1 MQLIRFLR
9 LAKCALP
16 VIALLMLCSMR
27 AAAQGSAVP
36 KEVQLAPAARMAI
49 DAPARSAAE
58 RAQARVE
65 FGQWTEED
73 LADAALRARAAID
86 AGVPS
91 VVVRSRTVPAGV
103 PPLLA
108 AEALADQG
116 LHGSAIEVLTDLP
129 GCIASA
135 QRAECFLA
143 LGRSHEARSAA
154 EEAVRDVADGKCS
167 GSAELVAVA
176 RAMIVLSR
184 VVGADTDACEAILEA
199 LSQARTIDR
208 LNWRARVVEA
218 AFLLEKHNP
227 EDAVAAAREALALNP
242 RSSAAW
248 EVLGEVA
255 LMGFDFDGAERAAAA
270 MCDAAQEIDAAQPCL
285 RAARLRAESACCRFD
300 SAAALDALA
309 AARSVAPQWMDG
321 LALEAAAKALT
332 YDFDAMRA
340 ALAAADAIA
349 PKSGSA
355 WMVVGR
361 FLSLARQYREAADVL
376 AEAARREPTWS
387 GPRNELGLLEMQAG
401 RDREALDAL
410 TEAQRLDP
418 YDKRVRFSKMLVEEL
433 MGWRVWESEH
443 FRVRCKPGVDE
454 VLAEDM
460 PAQLEAMHAEV
471 TKRFDHVPRERTT
484 IELMPDHRTFGVRI
498 TGMPQ
503 IHTVAASTGPVIAL
517 EPPREGGTGGSIG
530 RFDWLDTLR
539 HEFVHTV
546 TLDRTANRIPHWFTE
561 AVAVDTEHRERD
573 WPTYE
578 LLARAL
584 QQDGLFDLD
593 EIKWAFVRPKK
604 PSDRSQAYAQGH
616 WMVQFMRESYGQ
628 ATITQLLD
636 RAARGER
643 EADAF
648 VAVLGIS
655 RERFMADFKAWAAAQ
670 VDSWGLAAK
679 PPLVELLKSAR
690 AGDAAADGDAGDAPI
705 SSERLSKLLAQY
717 PAHPDVLELAA
728 RRAVREAE
736 GSQDGGTGGDPAAP
750 ARENVVKGALP
761 ESAVALLRRYALA
774 RPLDPWPR
782 RRLAAVAIDAQRW
795 DEARD
800 HLAFLDAREDADP
813 AYALELARIERLRK
827 QPRAALV
834 AAERAARIDPFSAP
848 TRELAAACAVEAGEL
863 SAARRHVLALTRIEP
878 MREQHRRRLERLDAL
893 IAERGAQP

>member
-1 MQLIRFLR
+1 MRVMRSFV
-9 LAKCALP
+9 AAHAAAP
-16 VIALLMLCSMR
+16 VAVLLLCCS
-27 AAAQGSAVP
+27 APASAQGSAVP
-36 KEVQLAPAARMAI
+36 KDVQLAPAARMAI
-49 DAPARSAAE
+49 DAPARTDAE
-58 RAQARVE
+58 RARARVE
-65 FGQWTEED
+65 FGQWTDED

-86 AGVPS
+86 VGIPGA
-91 VVVRSRTVPAGV
+91 VVRSRNLPTGV

-116 LHGSAIEVLTDLP
+116 MHGTAIEVLTDLP
-129 GCIASA
+129 GCLASA

-143 LGRSHEARSAA
+143 LGRAHEARAAA
-154 EEAVRDVADGKCS
+154 EEAVREVSDGKCS

-218 AFLLEKHNP
+218 AFLLEKHNA
-227 EDAVAAAREALALNP
+227 EEAVGAAREALALNP

-270 MCDAAQEIDAAQPCL
+270 MCDAAAVIDPAQPCL
-285 RAARLRAESACCRFD
+285 GAARLRAESACCRFD

-309 AARSVAPQWMDG
+309 AARLAAPQWMEG

-340 ALAAADAIA
+340 ALAAADALA
-349 PKSGSA
+349 PGSGSA

-376 AEAARREPTWS
+376 SEAARREPAWS
-387 GPRNELGLLEMQAG
+387 APRNELGLLEMQAG

-410 TEAQRLDP
+410 TEAERLDP
-418 YDKRVRFSKMLVEEL
+418 YDKRVLFSKMLVEEM

-460 PAQLEAMHAEV
+460 PVQLEAMHAEV
-471 TKRFDHVPRERTT
+471 TKRFDHVPKERTT
-484 IELMPDHRTFGVRI
+484 IELMPDHRHFGVRI

-561 AVAVDTEHRERD
+561 AVAVDTERRERD

-584 QQDGLFDLD
+584 QQDALFDLD

-616 WMVQFMRESYGQ
+616 WMVQFMREAYGQ

-655 RERFMADFKAWAAAQ
+655 RERFMADFKVWAAEQ

-679 PPLVELLKSAR
+679 PPLTELLKSAQEGE
-690 AGDAAADGDAGDAPI
+690 APADGEAAGAPI
-705 SSERLSKLLAQY
+705 SSEQLEQLLAQH
-717 PAHPDVLELAA
+717 PLHPDLLELAA
-728 RRAVREAE
+728 RRAVREA
-736 GSQDGGTGGDPAAP
+736 DD
-750 ARENVVKGALP
+750 ALP
-761 ESAVALLRRYALA
+761 ESAVELLRRYAQA

-795 DEARD
+795 DEARG

-813 AYALELARIERLRK
+813 AFALELARIERLRK
-827 QPRAALV
+827 EPRTALQ
-834 AAERAARIDPFSAP
+834 AAERAARIDPFNAP

-878 MREQHRRRLERLDAL
+878 TRDQHRRRLERLDAL
-893 IAERGAQP
+893 IAERTAPAK